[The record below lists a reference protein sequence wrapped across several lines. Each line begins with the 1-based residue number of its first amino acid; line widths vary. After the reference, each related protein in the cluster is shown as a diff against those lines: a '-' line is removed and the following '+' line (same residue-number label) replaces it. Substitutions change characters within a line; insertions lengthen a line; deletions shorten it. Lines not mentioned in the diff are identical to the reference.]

1 LLQMSNK
8 LADASPVEESKRW
21 GLLCK
26 VYAKALS
33 NWELLLTQP
42 VQNVDTFKK
51 AFRAMLAKHPE
62 AIEVATSGG
71 MLQYVMKRE
80 FPTLASEAPE
90 SFDVL
95 IKDVVAGFKSAA
107 QAEFTDFFR
116 DLNLE
121 AKLVELESREA
132 ALRAGGGDKDV
143 DRPEALTLQPEEEIR
158 TVVVESLLSH
168 EAQLTQELERVREG
182 GSGATPWP
190 FLRAPKLLLI
200 FLTRYAHYT
209 TTPPLLRPASSR

>member
-1 LLQMSNK
+1 MSNK

-168 EAQLTQELERVREG
+168 EAQLTQELERVSEG
-182 GSGATPWP
+182 GS
-190 FLRAPKLLLI
+190 FVNLLA
-200 FLTRYAHYT
+200 FFCAHKAYSFHTRYAQHT
-209 TTPPLLRPASSR
+209 ATTPLLLPASSR

>member
-1 LLQMSNK
+1 MSNK
-8 LADASPVEESKRW
+8 VAEFFPLEESKRW

-51 AFRAMLAKHPE
+51 AFRAVLAKHPE

-80 FPTLASEAPE
+80 FPTLAAEAPE

-116 DLNLE
+116 DLGLE
-121 AKLVELESREA
+121 AKLVDLESREA
-132 ALRAGGGDKDV
+132 ALRAGGEVKDM
-143 DRPEALTLQPEEEIR
+143 DRPEPLALQPEEEMR

-168 EAQLTQELERVREG
+168 EAQLTQELERVSG
-182 GSGATPWP
+182 G
-190 FLRAPKLLLI
+190 
-200 FLTRYAHYT
+200 
-209 TTPPLLRPASSR
+209 